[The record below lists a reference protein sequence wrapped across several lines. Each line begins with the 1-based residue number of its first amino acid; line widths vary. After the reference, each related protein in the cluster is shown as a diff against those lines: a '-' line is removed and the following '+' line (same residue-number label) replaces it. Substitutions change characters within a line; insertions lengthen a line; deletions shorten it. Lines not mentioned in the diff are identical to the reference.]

1 MEVAL
6 VELARQA
13 LLAPPAHPRVDEVP
27 FDSDRRRLSTLHRT
41 PAGLLLCTKG
51 ALEALL
57 PLCRGVQID
66 GEVQPLGEEQR
77 MEFLA
82 AQDALA
88 DDGLRVLA
96 VAARAVPETYHHDR
110 LEEGLILLGLVGL
123 EDPVRPEV
131 PDAMARCRSAGI
143 RVIMVTGDH
152 PHTARAVARQ
162 IGLVPPNHAQV
173 ITGEQLRRMSATQ
186 LQLALDRPDVLFAR
200 AGADQKM
207 RIVQVLKAKRHVVAV
222 TGDGV
227 NDAPALR
234 QADIGIAMGIAGTDV
249 ARAVADMVL
258 MDDNFASIV
267 AAIEEGRAV
276 FANIRKFLTY
286 ILTSNV
292 PELVP
297 YLAFVLFKVP
307 LALTIIQIL
316 AVDLGTDMLPALA
329 LGAEKPEPGTMD
341 RPPRAR
347 TERLIDAPLL
357 VRSYLFLGLFEAAA
371 AMAAFFFVLAR
382 GGWQFGEALP
392 PHDLLYRTATAACLT
407 AIMIMQI
414 ANIFLCRSER
424 APGWSTALGTNRL
437 VLAGIATEIVLILL
451 IDYTLLGQQLF
462 GTAAVPA
469 AAWLVVV
476 PFALAMLAA
485 EELRK
490 WAVRRRGVSDKGT
503 AARGSS

>member
-1 MEVAL
+1 
-6 VELARQA
+6 
-13 LLAPPAHPRVDEVP
+13 
-27 FDSDRRRLSTLHRT
+27 
-41 PAGLLLCTKG
+41 
-51 ALEALL
+51 
-57 PLCRGVQID
+57 
-66 GEVQPLGEEQR
+66 
-77 MEFLA
+77 
-82 AQDALA
+82 
-88 DDGLRVLA
+88 
-96 VAARAVPETYHHDR
+96 
-110 LEEGLILLGLVGL
+110 
-123 EDPVRPEV
+123 
-131 PDAMARCRSAGI
+131 
-143 RVIMVTGDH
+143 
-152 PHTARAVARQ
+152 
-162 IGLVPPNHAQV
+162 
-173 ITGEQLRRMSATQ
+173 
-186 LQLALDRPDVLFAR
+186 
-200 AGADQKM
+200 
-207 RIVQVLKAKRHVVAV
+207 
-222 TGDGV
+222 
-227 NDAPALR
+227 
-234 QADIGIAMGIAGTDV
+234 
-249 ARAVADMVL
+249 MVL

-437 VLAGIATEIVLILL
+437 VLAGIATEIVLLLL